1 MMRPGQSE
9 IPASR
14 RTSTYRTRSTSASI
28 SPEVVSRLSA
38 VAIPVTHPK
47 GAMLFGEGQPAGGI
61 YILISGRVKL
71 FTAATDGKTFII
83 KFADPGTILGLAPTV
98 SGLPYEAWA
107 QATEPTRTGFVERKG
122 LVHAMQ
128 SHHEV
133 AVEVAMQLGESYCSA
148 IAEMRVM
155 GLARPASQKLAIFL
169 LDWFEG
175 YRPFGATAGE
185 GFGLTHE
192 EIAQLLGISRE
203 TVTRLLL
210 VFRREGLIEWTD
222 GKLVLADRAALE
234 SSAAK

>member
-1 MMRPGQSE
+1 MMRPCQSE
-9 IPASR
+9 VLASR

-28 SPEVVSRLSA
+28 SSEVVSRLSA
-38 VAIPVTHPK
+38 VAIL
-47 GAMLFGEGQPAGGI
+47 A
-61 YILISGRVKL
+61 
-71 FTAATDGKTFII
+71 

-107 QATEPTRTGFVERKG
+107 QATQPTRTGFVERKG

-133 AVEVAMQLGESYCSA
+133 AIEVAMQLGESYCSA

-185 GFGLTHE
+185 QFTLTHE

-203 TVTRLLL
+203 TVTLLWL
-210 VFRREGLIEWTD
+210 VFRRQGLIE
-222 GKLVLADRAALE
+222 
-234 SSAAK
+234 

>member
-1 MMRPGQSE
+1 
-9 IPASR
+9 
-14 RTSTYRTRSTSASI
+14 
-28 SPEVVSRLSA
+28 
-38 VAIPVTHPK
+38 
-47 GAMLFGEGQPAGGI
+47 MLFGEGQPAGGI

-155 GLARPASQKLAIFL
+155 GLARTASQKLAIFL

-175 YRPFGATAGE
+175 YRPFGAAASEQVT
-185 GFGLTHE
+185 LTHKD
-192 EIAQLLGISRE
+192 IAQLLGISRE

-210 VFRREGLIEWTD
+210 AFRKLGLIEWAD
-222 GKLVLADRAALE
+222 GRLVLAARAALE
-234 SSAAK
+234 SLAAK

>member
-1 MMRPGQSE
+1 MQSL
-9 IPASR
+9 PLTR
-14 RTSTYRTRSTSASI
+14 RGLCCSERA
-28 SPEVVSRLSA
+28 
-38 VAIPVTHPK
+38 
-47 GAMLFGEGQPAGGI
+47 QPAGGI

-71 FTAATDGKTFII
+71 FTAASDGKTFII

-98 SGLPYEAWA
+98 SGLAYEAWA

-169 LDWFEG
+169 LDWCDG
-175 YRPFGATAGE
+175 YLLFGATFE
-185 GFGLTHE
+185 GRFSLTHE

-203 TVTRLLL
+203 TVTRLLI
-210 VFRREGLIEWTD
+210 VFRRAGWIEWTD
-222 GKLVLADRAALE
+222 GNLILADRAALE
-234 SSAAK
+234 SSAAN